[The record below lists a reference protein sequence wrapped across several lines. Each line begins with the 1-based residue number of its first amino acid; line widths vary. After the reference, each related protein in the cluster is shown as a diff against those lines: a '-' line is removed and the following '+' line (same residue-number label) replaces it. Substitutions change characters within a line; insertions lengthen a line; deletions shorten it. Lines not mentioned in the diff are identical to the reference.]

1 MGVKIAV
8 KRILVG
14 WVLLIILVALLG
26 KVSVAAT
33 DAGRTAADFLTIGVG
48 ARAAGMGGAFTAVS
62 NGAISSY
69 WNPAGLTSVDAGE
82 VALGHFAWLQD
93 LNLEHGSF
101 AYTVSDRTTF
111 AASMTYL
118 GYGTIKGYDVNGTYT
133 NEISAYDWAGGLSIG
148 YKVNPNF
155 SVGVTGKF
163 IGQHLDKVS
172 ASTIAADFGLRYEFE
187 RVTLAGFAGNFGPT
201 MKFEGLV
208 AEKLPSEIRIGAS
221 VLPLDNRSLLAA
233 IEFDKPINGNLVVR
247 HGLEFN
253 YNDEYFLRTGYNF
266 YSQDDTKSF
275 GSGLTFGAGMTL
287 GKAEFDYSYTTKD
300 KYSSE
305 DVHRLSLIL
314 KFGR

>member
-8 KRILVG
+8 KRILLA

-26 KVSVAAT
+26 KVTVAET

-62 NGAISSY
+62 SGAISSY
-69 WNPAGLTSVDAGE
+69 WNPAGLTSVEAGE
-82 VALGHFAWLQD
+82 VSLGHFSWLQD
-93 LNLEHGSF
+93 MNLEHGSF
-101 AYTVSDRTTF
+101 AYTVSDRTTVG
-111 AASMTYL
+111 ASITYL
-118 GYGTIKGYDVNGTYT
+118 GYGSIKGYDVNGVYT
-133 NEISAYDWAGGLSIG
+133 NDISAYDWAGGLSLG
-148 YKVNPNF
+148 YKINPSF

-163 IGQHLDKVS
+163 IGQNLDKVS
-172 ASTIAADFGLRYEFE
+172 GSTIAADFGLRYEFD
-187 RVTLAGFAGNFGPT
+187 RVTLAGFVGNLGPT
-201 MKFEGLV
+201 MKFEGI
-208 AEKLPSEIRIGAS
+208 AEKLPQEIRIGAS
-221 VLPLDNRSLLAA
+221 ALPLSNRSVLAA
-233 IEFDKPINGNLVVR
+233 IEFDKPVNGNLVVR

-266 YSQDDTKSF
+266 YSQDDTKGF
-275 GSGLTFGAGMTL
+275 GSGLTFGAGMTM